1 MNGWLAA
8 SGLVTIIVG
17 LVHSI
22 FGERLIFQRLRTGNG
37 WIPTQCGPKL
47 REPHVRILWVSWH
60 LVTLIGW
67 ALSAVLLLL
76 SLPAAA
82 AWPTQPILIAIIAG
96 LLAGSALVFIG
107 TKGKHPGWIGLLVA
121 AVLALLGG
129 WL

>member
-8 SGLVTIIVG
+8 SGLVTIVVG

-37 WIPTQCGPKL
+37 WIPTQCGPQL

-67 ALSAVLLLL
+67 ALSAVLLML
-76 SLPAAA
+76 SLPAAT
-82 AWPTQPILIAIIAG
+82 AWPTHPMLIAIVAG
-96 LLAGSALVFIG
+96 LLASSALVFIG

>member
-1 MNGWLAA
+1 MNGYLAA
-8 SGLVTIIVG
+8 SGIVTFLVG
-17 LVHSI
+17 LIHSVL
-22 FGERLIFQRLRTGNG
+22 GERLIFQRLRTSGE

-60 LVTLIGW
+60 LSTLLGW
-67 ALSAVLLLL
+67 ALCATLVML
-76 SLPAAA
+76 SLPAARS
-82 AWPTQPILIAIIAG
+82 WPTQPILAAIVAG
-96 LLAGSALVFIG
+96 LLCSSALVFLG